1 MTLVKNALSNYLGA
15 GVVILAPIIAL
26 PWYLN
31 ALGAK
36 QYGLVSFIA
45 FLQTILGLLDAGIG
59 QALIHEFAVRY
70 GSSAAA
76 RRDAAAILYGFER
89 IYWIFSFCVGCV
101 LFLSAGFISDYWLK
115 LDGISTS
122 LGVFAVYGSAAIFMF
137 QFPGFVYRSFLVG
150 VQAQT
155 SLGVVTMVST
165 LLRHGGAVLILQTYP
180 TLYAYIVWHAICLL
194 LETLGR
200 AMLAWKVLNV
210 ERKMIQWNM
219 GMLQTTW
226 RHVAG
231 LSGATLLGVLTTQVD
246 KVLLSRMVSVED
258 FGKYMIA
265 STLSLGILQ
274 LIAPLIQAVQP
285 RAIQLHASP
294 EKLRKLYMKLILI
307 IGAMIL
313 FGAITFS
320 CMGEW
325 VLFMWLKNAHVV
337 AYIYPIMTVLLLGTA
352 LNALYNVGYLDW
364 IVHKNVR
371 GIRNVNI
378 LSLILSI
385 LIIPVLVSL
394 LGVVGAAFGW
404 VVVNVIGL
412 LLSLGWV
419 RR

>member
-1 MTLVKNALSNYLGA
+1 MTLIRNVLANYVGA
-15 GVVILAPIIAL
+15 GVVVLAPIIAL

-36 QYGLVSFIA
+36 QYGLVSFVA
-45 FLQTILGLLDAGIG
+45 FLQAILGLLDAGVG

-70 GSSAAA
+70 GASGSA
-76 RRDAAAILYGFER
+76 RRDAAVILYGFER
-89 IYWIFSFCVGCV
+89 IYWIFSFCVGCG
-101 LFLSAGFISDYWLK
+101 LFLLAGVISEYWLR

-122 LGVFAVYGSAAIFMF
+122 LGVSAVYGSAIIFMF

-150 VQAQT
+150 AQAQT
-155 SLGVVTMVST
+155 SLGVVTTVVA
-165 LLRHGGAVLILQTYP
+165 LLRHGGAVWILQVYP
-180 TLYAYIVWHAICLL
+180 TLYAYIAWHAMCLL

-200 AMLAWKVLNV
+200 AILAWKVLNI
-210 ERKMIQWNM
+210 ERKMIQWDIVI
-219 GMLQTTW
+219 LQTTW
-226 RHVAG
+226 KHVFG

-246 KVLLSRMVSVED
+246 KVLLSRMVPVED

-285 RAIQLHASP
+285 RAIQLRASP
-294 EKLRKLYMKLILI
+294 EKLKQLYIKLILI
-307 IGAMIL
+307 IGVIIL
-313 FGAITFS
+313 FGGGIFLGL
-320 CMGEW
+320 GEW
-325 VLFMWLKNAHVV
+325 ILLVWLKNVHVV
-337 AYIYPIMTVLLLGTA
+337 AYIYPIMIVLLLGTA

>member
-1 MTLVKNALSNYLGA
+1 MTLIRNVLANYVGA
-15 GVVILAPIIAL
+15 GVVVLAPIIAL
-26 PWYLN
+26 PWYLH
-31 ALGAK
+31 ALGAQ
-36 QYGLVSFIA
+36 QYGLVSFVA
-45 FLQTILGLLDAGIG
+45 FLQTILGLLDAGVG

-70 GSSAAA
+70 GASESA

-89 IYWIFSFCVGCV
+89 IYWIFSFCVGCG
-101 LFLSAGFISDYWLK
+101 LFLLAGVISEYWLR

-122 LGVFAVYGSAAIFMF
+122 LGVAAVYGSAIIFMF
-137 QFPGFVYRSFLVG
+137 QFPGFVYRSVLVG
-150 VQAQT
+150 AQAQT
-155 SLGVVTMVST
+155 SLGVVTTVVA
-165 LLRHGGAVLILQTYP
+165 LLRHGGAVWILQTYP
-180 TLYAYIVWHAICLL
+180 TLYAYIAWHATCLL

-210 ERKMIQWNM
+210 DRRMIQWDS

-226 RHVAG
+226 KHVAG

-274 LIAPLIQAVQP
+274 LIAPLIQAIQP
-285 RAIQLHASP
+285 RAIQLRASP
-294 EKLRKLYMKLILI
+294 EKLKQLYIKLILI
-307 IGAMIL
+307 IGAIIL
-313 FGAITFS
+313 FGGGVFLGL
-320 CMGEW
+320 GEW
-325 VLFMWLKNAHVV
+325 ILLVWLKNSHVV

-371 GIRNVNI
+371 GIRNINM
-378 LSLILSI
+378 LSLIVSI
-385 LIIPVLVSL
+385 LIIPVFVSMQ
-394 LGVVGAAFGW
+394 GVVGAAFGW

-412 LLSLGWV
+412 LFSLGWV

>member
-1 MTLVKNALSNYLGA
+1 MTLVKNALSNYMGA

-45 FLQTILGLLDAGIG
+45 FLQTILGLLDAGVG
-59 QALIHEFAVRY
+59 QALIHEFAVRH
-70 GSSAAA
+70 GPSELARHNAAVV
-76 RRDAAAILYGFER
+76 LYGFER
-89 IYWIFSFCVGCV
+89 IYWIFSFCVACS
-101 LFLSAGFISDYWLK
+101 LFLLAGVISDYWLQ

-122 LGVFAVYGSAAIFMF
+122 LGVFAVYGAAAIFMF
-137 QFPGFVYRSFLVG
+137 QFPGFVYRSFLIG

-155 SLGVVTMVST
+155 PLSVVTVVGA
-165 LLRHGGAVLILQTYP
+165 LLRHGGAVLILQIYP
-180 TLYAYIVWHAICLL
+180 TLYAYIAWHALCLL

-200 AMLAWKVLNV
+200 AILAWKVLNI
-210 ERKMIQWNM
+210 ERKMLQWDLA
-219 GMLQTTW
+219 MLQTTW

-285 RAIQLHASP
+285 RAIQLQANP
-294 EKLRKLYMKLILI
+294 ERLKKLYIKLILI
-307 IGAMIL
+307 IGAIIL
-313 FGAITFS
+313 LGGGVFVGV
-320 CMGEW
+320 GEW
-325 VLFMWLKNAHVV
+325 MLLVWLKNVHVV
-337 AYIYPIMTVLLLGTA
+337 AYIYPIMAVLLLGTA
-352 LNALYNVGYLDW
+352 LNALYNVGYMDW

-371 GIRNVNI
+371 GIRNVNM
-378 LSLILSI
+378 LSLILST
-385 LIIPVLVSL
+385 LIIPVLVSS

-404 VVVNVIGL
+404 VAVNVIGL